1 VGAQA
6 DNVELPHL
14 SRRADRDLI
23 VAQRGEVSTTPA
35 LYAVAAMAGLLVRSA
50 IQAKRDL

>member
-1 VGAQA
+1 
-6 DNVELPHL
+6 
-14 SRRADRDLI
+14 LI